1 MRPLHAYIVLLAML
15 PCLALAQSNIGIGT
29 ATPNASAMLDI
40 SSTGKGLL
48 IPRFTTPNRNGIAG
62 PAKGLMVYDSTLN
75 TFVFYNGTFWT
86 ELINTN
92 NNLWQKNG
100 VNIYT
105 NAPNTGIG
113 TGTPAFG
120 LHVVNTN
127 AQDGGWAQGIMI
139 ENVNQGADVGE
150 AAISFRNTSFSAGK
164 QWSIGINQGSSP
176 LAFNFG
182 TTFAGG
188 NTRMVVDTIGR
199 VGIGTITPDSS
210 AQLHLNS
217 TNKGLIIP
225 RMTSAQRNAIDGP
238 ALGLFVYDTDKRSL
252 YMFDGVAWVT
262 FAPQAPG
269 FVPVTL
275 RTVDTIPQAF
285 LDIGTEVAIDGELAV
300 TKSTKYSVNGLTNVG
315 CVLVFKKNGGRWDY
329 VQHIVPDVPKSNILY
344 GSALAISGNILV
356 VGSAYWDTHLTNKG
370 KVWYYEW
377 DGAAF
382 QFLDSLVISSGIA
395 EDQFGFSLALRGNM
409 LVVGAPNENTNGAD
423 AGGIYVYTFNEG
435 TKRFGSRVRLSAP
448 NAKTGDK
455 LGYAVDIDGAY
466 VAAGAPFHPFGAGVN
481 KGIAH
486 VWTGSGVSWG
496 YQDSCSFASASTNY
510 ERLGLFL
517 SLSGTN
523 LVCGAN
529 YKLSASYNPGS
540 AIWFKRSG
548 SQWSNTQEIRSDDT
562 DNGSTVPQV
571 ITRNNWLLIGNS
583 AEDHIPGPT
592 GNVWVYALE
601 NNEWVR
607 KRRIYNY
614 SVNEANQRWC
624 DSMAFDGSAIVIGS
638 YTYKER
644 QGAIFFTSITD

>member
-1 MRPLHAYIVLLAML
+1 MKHTIA
-15 PCLALAQSNIGIGT
+15 CLAIGLLPLCVMAQHTGIGT
-29 ATPNASAMLDI
+29 TTPHPSAVLDI
-40 SSTGKGLL
+40 TGTNGLL
-48 IPRFTTPNRNGIAG
+48 IPRMTTPVRNAIVS
-62 PAKGLMVYDSTLN
+62 PAKGLLVFDSTLG
-75 TFVFYNGTFWT
+75 TMVFYNGTAWT
-86 ELINTN
+86 EMVHTG
-92 NNLWQKNG
+92 NNLWLKSGSNMYANS
-100 VNIYT
+100 VNV
-105 NAPNTGIG
+105 GIG
-113 TGTPAFG
+113 TLNPGFG
-120 LHVVNTN
+120 LHVVNSN
-127 AQDGGWAQGIMI
+127 SQEGGWMQGIMV
-139 ENVNQGADVGE
+139 ENLNEGNDAGE
-150 AAISFRNTSFSAGK
+150 AAISFRNKSFSAGK
-164 QWSIGINQGSSP
+164 QWSVGINQTSSP

-182 TTFAGG
+182 STFSGG
-188 NTRMVVDTIGR
+188 NTRMVIDTLGR
-199 VGIGTITPDSS
+199 VGMGTGTPETS

-217 TNKGLIIP
+217 TARGLIMP
-225 RMTSAQRNAIDGP
+225 RMSSEQRLAIQDP

-252 YMFDGVAWVT
+252 YMYDGGDWVT

-275 RTVDTIPQAF
+275 RTVDTIPQDF
-285 LDIGTEVAIDGELAV
+285 LDIGNEVAVSGEFAV
-300 TKSTKYSVNGLTNVG
+300 TRSTKYTINGFTNAG
-315 CVLVFKKNGGRWDY
+315 CVFVYKKNEGNWDY
-329 VQHIVPDVPKSNILY
+329 VQQLLPDVPKANILY
-344 GSALAISGNILV
+344 GSALALSGNILV
-356 VGSAYWDTHLTNKG
+356 VGSAYWDTHLVNKG

-382 QFLDSLVISSGIA
+382 QFLDSLVISPGTA
-395 EDQFGFSLALRGNM
+395 EDNFGFSLALRGNM
-409 LVVGAPNENTNGAD
+409 LVVGAPQENTNGAD

-448 NAKTGDK
+448 NAKAGDK

-481 KGIAH
+481 KGIVH

-496 YQDSCSFASASTNY
+496 YQDSCTFASASTNY

-517 SLSGTN
+517 SLSGIN

-562 DNGSTVPQV
+562 DNSSTVPQV

-583 AEDHIPGPT
+583 AEDNIPGPT

-624 DSMAFDGSAIVIGS
+624 DSMAFDGTTIVIGS

-644 QGAIFFTSITD
+644 LGAIYFTTVTE